1 MIGLIVALNSEIKT
15 FFKQIKKKVYQINNI
30 DFYLCTH
37 QNIEFVLVFTD
48 VGKTNASFI
57 TGLLI
62 NNFKPKVILNVGSCG
77 ALNDQLKVLDIAI
90 IDQCQYLDVNVSA
103 FGYLKNQIPRLD
115 KFFILDKNYNQQIK
129 NQLIKKKLKCWI
141 ANVGSSDTFIN
152 RDNISFFYDQQ
163 IDLVDMELAAIAH
176 VCTRMLTPLVSI
188 KLVSDHITLPNPN
201 QEQFNKNLLLI
212 DKWFNEHLTSII
224 EAILEIY

>member
-1 MIGLIVALNSEIKT
+1 M
-15 FFKQIKKKVYQINNI
+15 
-30 DFYLCTH
+30 CTH

-57 TGLLI
+57 TALLI

-163 IDLVDMELAAIAH
+163 IDLVDMEL
-176 VCTRMLTPLVSI
+176 
-188 KLVSDHITLPNPN
+188 
-201 QEQFNKNLLLI
+201 
-212 DKWFNEHLTSII
+212 
-224 EAILEIY
+224 

>member
-129 NQLIKKKLKCWI
+129 NQLIKKKLKC
-141 ANVGSSDTFIN
+141 
-152 RDNISFFYDQQ
+152 
-163 IDLVDMELAAIAH
+163 
-176 VCTRMLTPLVSI
+176 
-188 KLVSDHITLPNPN
+188 
-201 QEQFNKNLLLI
+201 
-212 DKWFNEHLTSII
+212 
-224 EAILEIY
+224 

>member
-1 MIGLIVALNSEIKT
+1 MHSSKYRI
-15 FFKQIKKKVYQINNI
+15 
-30 DFYLCTH
+30 C
-37 QNIEFVLVFTD
+37 LVFTD

-57 TGLLI
+57 TALLI

-129 NQLIKKKLKCWI
+129 NQLIKKKLK
-141 ANVGSSDTFIN
+141 
-152 RDNISFFYDQQ
+152 Y
-163 IDLVDMELAAIAH
+163 
-176 VCTRMLTPLVSI
+176 
-188 KLVSDHITLPNPN
+188 
-201 QEQFNKNLLLI
+201 
-212 DKWFNEHLTSII
+212 
-224 EAILEIY
+224 

>member
-57 TGLLI
+57 TALLI

-77 ALNDQLKVLDIAI
+77 ALNDQLQVLDIAI

-115 KFFILDKNYNQQIK
+115 KFFILDKSYNQQIK

-188 KLVSDHITLPNPN
+188 KLVSDNITLPNSN
-201 QEQFNKNLLLI
+201 QEQFNKNLSLI
-212 DKWFNEHLTSII
+212 DKWFNEHLPSII